1 MKSQVNL
8 VKGKASSR
16 MTGQQ
21 AAFELKQRVV
31 LALNKLADRDTCLI
45 GVEEL
50 EKTIECLPHDGIAP
64 FLSCIL
70 DTDSGQKCA
79 VRKECIRLMGKL
91 ATFHEILVAPH
102 LGRMVA
108 SIVKRLKDTDSAV
121 RDVCVET
128 VGILASKLSGNRIE
142 TDDIFVVLVRPLF
155 EALGEQNKQVQSGSA
170 LCLSRVIENIHDPP
184 PLILQKMLAR
194 TVKLTKNPHF
204 MAKPAV
210 IELNRSMILAGGAPT
225 PSSLSA
231 ALTSIQEAMKNSEW
245 ATRKAACSALGDIAS
260 CLVSS
265 LGTFRNT
272 VICCLES
279 CRFDKV
285 KPVRDAALQA
295 LQLWKNLPGLV
306 TTPEPS
312 EAGSSVKGTS
322 YTSDYG
328 DVTSSSGSKLKD
340 IKQMRSACELA
351 KKRVP
356 LSSQT
361 AGGTNIEKS
370 QQSGT
375 NDWQIEIA
383 IPKNQNISVSENQ
396 YDESEGSSVTKR
408 CENIFAD
415 VSSTKNIGYNY
426 VELDDKQEFSSAS
439 TLFTESIKS
448 KVVPIHCDAFDDAC
462 LVKSTG
468 TRQRFANDEASIE
481 EQRYLTKMNDRTS
494 LDSTVT
500 ESTSQIMLGCCLKTE
515 KDLMLIR
522 KQLLEIENKQSNL
535 MDMVKAFTTT
545 ITDGMSVVQ
554 LKVSNLE
561 LVVDK
566 IAQELVHGG
575 RYSDVLATKIVK
587 SSPSIVSP
595 RFSGST
601 PRASVESNGHP
612 PLPPTKHAGIWE
624 NTFIR
629 GRSNGYGKQNSDIR
643 ADATPKLSNNS
654 FGKSS
659 TPASFSSEIYEGQTR
674 MKSNIFDSSPCIKS
688 RLNKLEAKKNP
699 QKVINDYI
707 LDRDLDFAYEEALC
721 SRNKFLLFELL
732 DKTGPVLENLSQKT
746 GNELLS
752 TLAKFLLEQRFVNSI
767 IPWFQQLVDLSN
779 IHGPTYLALS
789 AKLKR
794 DLIASIQESANVDG
808 FKPAERK
815 YFIELAKMMRHIWG
829 NGPCQQIHSNMLK
842 RDVVD

>member
-1 MKSQVNL
+1 MKSQVNM

-31 LALNKLADRDTCLI
+31 LALNKLADRDTCQI

-50 EKTIECLPHDGIAP
+50 EKTIQSLPHDGVAP

-70 DTDSGQKCA
+70 DTESEQKCA
-79 VRKECIRLMGKL
+79 VRKECIRLMGRM

-121 RDVCVET
+121 RDACVET
-128 VGILASKLSGNRIE
+128 LGILASKLSGNRVE
-142 TDDIFVVLVRPLF
+142 TDGIFVVLVRPLF

-170 LCLSRVIENIHDPP
+170 LCLSRVIDNIHDPP
-184 PLILQKMLAR
+184 PLVLQKMLAR
-194 TVKLTKNPHF
+194 TIKLLKNPHF

-210 IELNRSMILAGGAPT
+210 IELNRSIILAGGAPT

-245 ATRKAACSALGDIAS
+245 ATRKAACTALGDIAS

-272 VICCLES
+272 IICCLES

-295 LQLWKNLPGLV
+295 LQLWKSIPGSV
-306 TTPEPS
+306 TPEPS

-322 YTSDYG
+322 YISDYG
-328 DVTSSSGSKLKD
+328 DITSSSGSKLKD
-340 IKQMRSACELA
+340 IKQLRSACELA

-356 LSSQT
+356 LSSRT
-361 AGGTNIEKS
+361 AGGTNIENS

-383 IPKNQNISVSENQ
+383 IPKTQNFSVSENQ

-408 CENIFAD
+408 CEKIFTN
-415 VSSTKNIGYNY
+415 VRSTKNIGYNY
-426 VELDDKQEFSSAS
+426 VELDDKQECSSAS

-448 KVVPIHCDAFDDAC
+448 KVVPIHCDAFDDAS

-468 TRQRFANDEASIE
+468 TSQRFANDEASIE
-481 EQRYLTKMNDRTS
+481 EQRYLAKMHDRRS

-500 ESTSQIMLGCCLKTE
+500 ESTSQIMRGCCLKTE

-535 MDMVKAFTTT
+535 MDMLKAFTTT
-545 ITDGMSVVQ
+545 IKDSMSVVQ

-566 IAQELVHGG
+566 IAQEFVHGG
-575 RYSDVLATKIVK
+575 RHSDVLVTKVLK

-595 RFSGST
+595 RISGNT
-601 PRASVESNGHP
+601 PRASVESNGNP
-612 PLPPTKHAGIWE
+612 PLPPTKHPGGIWE

-629 GRSNGYGKQNSDIR
+629 GRANGYGKQNSDMWS
-643 ADATPKLSNNS
+643 DATPKLSNNS
-654 FGKSS
+654 FGKNN
-659 TPASFSSEIYEGQTR
+659 TPASFCPEIYEGQTR
-674 MKSNIFDSSPCIKS
+674 TNGNIFDSSPCIKS
-688 RLNKLEAKKNP
+688 RLNKMEAKKNP
-699 QKVINDYI
+699 RKVINDCI
-707 LDRDLDFAYEEALC
+707 LDGDLDFAYEEALC
-721 SRNKFLLFELL
+721 SRNEFLLFELL

-767 IPWFQQLVDLSN
+767 IPWFQQLVDLCN

-815 YFIELAKMMRHIWG
+815 FFIELAKMMRHIWG
-829 NGPCQQIHSNMLK
+829 NGPANKFTQTSMP
-842 RDVVD
+842 

>member
-1 MKSQVNL
+1 MNSHVSM
-8 VKGKASSR
+8 VKGKAGSR
-16 MTGQQ
+16 MNGQQ
-21 AAFELKQRVV
+21 AAFELKQRVG
-31 LALNKLADRDTCLI
+31 LALNKLGDRDTCQI

-64 FLSCIL
+64 FLSCIM
-70 DTDSGQKCA
+70 DTDSEQKCA

-121 RDVCVET
+121 RDICVET
-128 VGILASKLSGNRIE
+128 VGILASKLSGNRVE
-142 TDDIFVVLVRPLF
+142 TDSTFVVLVRPLF

-170 LCLSRVIENIHDPP
+170 LCLSSVIDNIHDPP
-184 PLILQKMLAR
+184 PLVLQKMLAR
-194 TVKLTKNPHF
+194 TVKLLKNQHF

-210 IELNRSMILAGGAPT
+210 IELNRSIILAGGAPT
-225 PSSLSA
+225 PSSLIA
-231 ALTSIQEAMKNSEW
+231 ALTSIQEATKNSEW
-245 ATRKAACSALGDIAS
+245 ATRKAACNALGDIAS

-265 LGTFRNT
+265 LGTFRKT

-285 KPVRDAALQA
+285 KPVRDAALLA
-295 LQLWKNLPGLV
+295 LQLWKNLPGSV
-306 TTPEPS
+306 TPEPS
-312 EAGSSVKGTS
+312 ENGSSVKGIS

-328 DVTSSSGSKLKD
+328 DVTSSSGSKLND

-356 LSSQT
+356 LSSRT

-375 NDWQIEIA
+375 NDWQIEIT
-383 IPKNQNISVSENQ
+383 IPKNHQFSVSENQ
-396 YDESEGSSVTKR
+396 DDDSECSSVTKR
-408 CENIFAD
+408 CEKIYTN
-415 VSSTKNIGYNY
+415 VRSKKNIGYNY

-448 KVVPIHCDAFDDAC
+448 KVVPIHCDVFDVAS

-468 TRQRFANDEASIE
+468 TSRRFANDEANIE
-481 EQRYLTKMNDRTS
+481 EQRYLAKMHDHRS
-494 LDSTVT
+494 LNSTVR
-500 ESTSQIMLGCCLKTE
+500 ESTSQIMRGCCLKTE
-515 KDLMLIR
+515 KDLILIR
-522 KQLLEIENKQSNL
+522 KQLFEIEDKQTNL
-535 MDMVKAFTTT
+535 MDMLKAFTTT
-545 ITDGMSVVQ
+545 IADSMSVVQ

-575 RYSDVLATKIVK
+575 RYPDMLANKVLK

-595 RFSGST
+595 RLSGST

-612 PLPPTKHAGIWE
+612 PFPPTKHAGKWE

-629 GRSNGYGKQNSDIR
+629 GRSNGYGKQNSDTWS
-643 ADATPKLSNNS
+643 DATPKLIDNSLGKSNNS
-654 FGKSS
+654 
-659 TPASFSSEIYEGQTR
+659 PSFCSEIYDGQTR
-674 MKSNIFDSSPCIKS
+674 TNGNIFNPNPCIKS

-699 QKVINDYI
+699 RKLINDYI
-707 LDRDLDFAYEEALC
+707 LDGNFDFAYEEALC
-721 SRNKFLLFELL
+721 SRNEFLLFELL

-746 GNELLS
+746 ANELLS
-752 TLAKFLLEQRFVNSI
+752 TLAKFLLEQRFVNFI
-767 IPWFQQLVDLSN
+767 IPWFQQLADLSN

-789 AKLKR
+789 PKLKR

-808 FKPAERK
+808 FKPAERNF
-815 YFIELAKMMRHIWG
+815 FIELAKMMRHVWG
-829 NGPCQQIHSNMLK
+829 NRPC
-842 RDVVD
+842 